1 MLGADPDMG
10 LSALRLWVAAGSSAL
25 LVFVCALALDWTRTR
40 TVARVSIVVV
50 GAVLGATLAWA
61 FLAGASVRDLNAERR
76 DLEMRSAELA
86 SRAMAPGSAL
96 GCLDN
101 LAGETVDAACEK
113 ALFASPSSVAE
124 ASAYSAARLTLLADF
139 ASYSKRGG
147 GGVDTAATPL
157 RRALETDR
165 FGFVAHVLAIRDAC
179 TVESCKPLELFRD
192 AARVRMNLSGQT
204 LDRYVDH
211 YVTAWGLPGSNVAD
225 AGAAMPVGSA
235 ATGPGGPPKKAVDID
250 FPSSASIPPVS
261 IMNPEPKTPPA
272 ANASRDGAAGRNKKG
287 APAQA
292 VAAPPPPPPPSAM
305 PTQPAVDPVWVPSA
319 LGAAPQAQPAG
330 TPQGTAASP
339 PVASAPIK
347 LNPFPAEPQANAGA
361 PARTQ

>member
-25 LVFVCALALDWTRTR
+25 LVFICALALDWTRTR

-50 GAVLGATLAWA
+50 GAVLGATLAWS

-76 DLEMRSAELA
+76 DLEMRSSELA
-86 SRAMAPGSAL
+86 SRTLAPGSAL

-113 ALFASPSSVAE
+113 LLFASPASVAE
-124 ASAYSAARLTLLADF
+124 ASAYSGARLTLLADI
-139 ASYSKRGG
+139 ASYGKRGG
-147 GGVDTAATPL
+147 GGIETAATPL
-157 RRALETDR
+157 RRALEADR
-165 FGFVAHVLAIRDAC
+165 FGFVAHVLAIRDGC
-179 TVESCKPLELFRD
+179 TVDSCKPLELFHD
-192 AARVRMNLSGQT
+192 ASRVRMNLSGQT

-211 YVTAWGLPGSNVAD
+211 YVAAWGLPGSGVAD
-225 AGAAMPVGSA
+225 AGATMPVASA
-235 ATGPGGPPKKAVDID
+235 AVGQGGASKKGVDID

-272 ANASRDGAAGRNKKG
+272 ANASRDGAPRGKKG

-292 VAAPPPPPPPSAM
+292 AAVPPPPAA
-305 PTQPAVDPVWVPSA
+305 PTQPAVDPVWTPAPLATAPSPQQA
-319 LGAAPQAQPAG
+319 GAPQSTTG
-330 TPQGTAASP
+330 SP
-339 PVASAPIK
+339 PVASAPVQ